1 MDAIRAV
8 TELPETVAPAG
19 SGYSGLRLFVN
30 GLRDNNRRYPV
41 IAILLFLNLNRSC
54 QTAENFDE

>member
-30 GLRDNNRRYPV
+30 GLRDNNRR
-41 IAILLFLNLNRSC
+41 IL
-54 QTAENFDE
+54 